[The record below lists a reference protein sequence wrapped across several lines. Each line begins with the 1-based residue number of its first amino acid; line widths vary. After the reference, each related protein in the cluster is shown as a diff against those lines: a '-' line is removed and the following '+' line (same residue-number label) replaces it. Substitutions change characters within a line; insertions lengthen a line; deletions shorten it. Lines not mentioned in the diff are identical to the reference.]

1 MSRGQALVELA
12 VCAPIVALLGIGAAA
27 AIQVAEAQTGL
38 DAAARSAVAVAARA
52 PNATEA
58 QTAAHW
64 RFASVVAAYPLRDG
78 EISIDSGSFSRGG
91 RLVVTA
97 IAHVDVGWAALVFPE
112 RTLQLRATATAQ
124 IDRWRSRP

>member
-27 AIQVAEAQTGL
+27 AIQVAEAQAGL
-38 DAAARSAVAVAARA
+38 DAATRSAAAVAARA
-52 PNATEA
+52 PDTTLA
-58 QTAAHW
+58 QSAARS

-78 EISIDSGSFSRGG
+78 EMSIDPGGFSRGG
-91 RLVVTA
+91 RIDVTA

-124 IDRWRSRP
+124 IDPWRSRP